1 MNPLVE
7 TEGNKIHLTLGNVR
21 LRVDRLEFVPAVLNF
36 VNGGSPGGERY
47 ILETE
52 IIEVREQEPTDAEG

>member
-1 MNPLVE
+1 MTPTVE

-21 LRVDRLEFVPAVLNF
+21 MRVDRLEFVPAVLNF

-47 ILETE
+47 ILGTE
-52 IIEVREQEPTDAEG
+52 VIELKEQDPADAEG